1 MRMMKILA
9 LSGPNVYKDAHR
21 KACIFKRDI
30 YSGAI
35 SYASPGAPYE
45 NR

>member
-1 MRMMKILA
+1 MMKILA
-9 LSGPNVYKDAHR
+9 LSGPNVYRDSHR

-35 SYASPGAPYE
+35 SYVSPGAPYE